1 MDDASAQ
8 LIQATPIFGGLHPE
22 LLAPLLDRASRVKVA
37 EGEFFF
43 REGSRGTSVF
53 VLETGRVSILRHWD
67 GRDHLLRHLEKGDC
81 FGEVALLDFG
91 LRSASV
97 HAAENC
103 SAIELTARDLL
114 ELSKQSPEQFA
125 LIYMNLA
132 RELSRR
138 LRIADDRLFRARLAH
153 DAIAEDYS
161 FSAH

>member
-1 MDDASAQ
+1 MDDASAR

-53 VLETGRVSILRHWD
+53 VLEGGSVSILRYWD
-67 GRDHLLRHLEKGDC
+67 GGNHLLRHLEKGDC

-97 HAAENC
+97 LADVDC
-103 SAIELTARDLL
+103 SAIELTASDLL

-138 LRIADDRLFRARLAH
+138 LRAADDRLFRVRLAQ
-153 DAIAEDYS
+153 DAIADDYL
-161 FSAH
+161 FNVH